1 MCVGDNW
8 FVCSH
13 NIENNILAG
22 KLCFLDPLVGI
33 SSLWVTIMH
42 PYSSTTSLSSWKI
55 NYILMVFYL
64 VISYF
69 IAFTCY
75 CTDLL
80 DIFSL
85 WHWIHCVLL
94 ALLPTGEKIY
104 LRWVTI
110 LYGTSCQFLELG
122 EGQSSICFW
131 NSSKIT
137 FDNLNVLSW
146 PKYASYTIGSLLISF
161 PVKNTWGL
169 KKRWSNLVQK

>member
-1 MCVGDNW
+1 
-8 FVCSH
+8 
-13 NIENNILAG
+13 
-22 KLCFLDPLVGI
+22 
-33 SSLWVTIMH
+33 
-42 PYSSTTSLSSWKI
+42 
-55 NYILMVFYL
+55 MVFYL

-137 FDNLNVLSW
+137 FDNLNALSW

-169 KKRWSNLVQK
+169 KKDDQIWSRNNEVRPLWKYTAIFASNGLAWRYPLLANNSRITDATEKLRYSRIFQ